1 MFPEAAG
8 GIAGGH
14 GVGGGDGGVA
24 PAAGGR
30 HAPARMATPVLY
42 ESHCHTPLC
51 KHARGA
57 PDDYAAVALARGLA
71 GITFTCHCPLPG
83 GFAAA
88 VRMAPGQFG
97 DYVAMIGATRE
108 RFAGRLDVR
117 LGLESDY

>member
-1 MFPEAAG
+1 
-8 GIAGGH
+8 
-14 GVGGGDGGVA
+14 
-24 PAAGGR
+24 
-30 HAPARMATPVLY
+30 MATPVLY